1 MALVYSSVRSWRILR
16 SSTQHSVT
24 IRLTRRRATA
34 SGVSAGGTSAVEKW
48 PGPARTGS
56 AEAAGGTPCAAD
68 VTDAS
73 LFVVVVQSP
82 ARVMPEHVVQGGAL
96 AEHRLEHA
104 RRARGSNRPRVHER
118 YPVAVGIGLVHVV
131 GRHQYRHVCCFA
143 QSRDELPHISARDRI
158 QANCRLVKDEQAG
171 GVDQRLG

>member
-1 MALVYSSVRSWRILR
+1 MAVSSSIAYVGTGISDAHFPMLARELSGMSSRSRCGYSVK
-16 SSTQHSVT
+16 STSPST
-24 IRLTRRRATA
+24 L
-34 SGVSAGGTSAVEKW
+34 SAPT
-48 PGPARTGS
+48 PS

-73 LFVVVVQSP
+73 LFIVVVQSP
-82 ARVMPEHVVQGGAL
+82 ACVMPEHVVQGGAL
-96 AEHRLEHA
+96 AEHRLEQA

-118 YPVAVGIGLVHVV
+118 YPVAVGICLVHVM
-131 GRHQYRHVCCFA
+131 GRHQHRHVCCFA

-171 GVDQRLG
+171 GVDQRL